1 MDRDREAFFADRPTQ
16 GRPWPGG
23 FFQNAPPFERSFPEA
38 DSLASAFRS
47 PRFGMGNFPGDTD
60 SANSMHNNNMKNPR
74 SNYQQKYSNS
84 SNDADKHFP
93 QNEQSHLNQPR
104 PSSANNPDS
113 IPIRVVY
120 TDPKKKYTS
129 DGRNTTEIPV
139 RTSSNLAAPND
150 ITQGEN
156 SPRLER
162 AHSEPP
168 KTFNQ
173 KLRAAGNN
181 PGAGGWFVPGTIP
194 ENSESFDG
202 QGSRNSNPQPQQH
215 HNLSEPHNNLSTS
228 ASAPSVPSHPNRPC
242 TAPPTAPPRR
252 SVPTR
257 VAMNNEPPPQNQR
270 PHEETPAVRHIP
282 IFVEGRD
289 EPVFNKKLSNS
300 DLNQRKGS
308 DGKVREE
315 DDSNIR
321 KPSDFYPTGT
331 KKVSRGATHPLNLD
345 VSQRHK
351 QEPTSP
357 LSPPTGPIPMGYD
370 PNVSFEPPK
379 DEPTSPQPCPPGP
392 IPMSYIPNSSQ
403 QPLNDEEMDQKNSS
417 PEQNISTDHTDNTHP
432 QISNNTIE
440 LGQANGHNSRKTS
453 VENNPH
459 EGIHI
464 VPITIKEEDKPTET
478 KAPPCE
484 KKEEEKPVD
493 PSLAKLQKV
502 KNDVA
507 ELVQKI
513 ESYKGSKEDREYKYL
528 DEMLTRHLCTLDSIE
543 AGGRDDIRQ
552 MRKATIN
559 SINRCASMLDARA
572 SGKMAAQD
580 AEDNNSVLDAL
591 AAKSN
596 EEEKK

>member
-1 MDRDREAFFADRPTQ
+1 
-16 GRPWPGG
+16 
-23 FFQNAPPFERSFPEA
+23 
-38 DSLASAFRS
+38 
-47 PRFGMGNFPGDTD
+47 MGNFPGDTD

-104 PSSANNPDS
+104 PSSVNNPDS

-150 ITQGEN
+150 TTQGEN

-242 TAPPTAPPRR
+242 TAPPAAPPRR
-252 SVPTR
+252 SVPSR
-257 VAMNNEPPPQNQR
+257 VTMNNEPQPQQNQR
-270 PHEETPAVRHIP
+270 SQEETPAVRHIP

-289 EPVFNKKLSNS
+289 EPVFNKKFSNS

-308 DGKVREE
+308 DGKIREE
-315 DDSNIR
+315 DNSNIR
-321 KPSDFYPTGT
+321 KPSDFYPSGT
-331 KKVSRGATHPLNLD
+331 KKVSRGATNLPNLD
-345 VSQRHK
+345 VSQRPTH
-351 QEPTSP
+351 ELTSP

-403 QPLNDEEMDQKNSS
+403 QPVNDERMDQQNGS
-417 PEQNISTDHTDNTHP
+417 PEQNVSSDHIDSTP
-432 QISNNTIE
+432 SQIGQQTE
-440 LGQANGHNSRKTS
+440 LGQGSGQNSRKTS
-453 VENNPH
+453 VEQTPK

-464 VPITIKEEDKPTET
+464 VPITIQDEDKPSEA
-478 KAPPCE
+478 KAPASE
-484 KKEEEKPVD
+484 KKEEPKPVD
-493 PSLAKLQKV
+493 PALAKLEKV
-502 KNDVA
+502 KNEVA
-507 ELVQKI
+507 ELVAKI

-543 AGGRDDIRQ
+543 TGGRDDIRQ